1 MSLLGFDVDGDV
13 GVGAVVGAEEVFNL
27 GGFVVGFV
35 EGDGAV
41 HQDVEF
47 DGTVAH
53 DAGNEFKEEQY
64 DVYCSSY
71 QSHLIDFLGAVHLLV
86 VDSGLLDGEAALVV
100 LDVLL
105 EAGNV
110 LGSRSDADASV
121 ACKDN
126 LLEIISQRKFVGI
139 IHGVTS

>member
-1 MSLLGFDVDGDV
+1 MTFTAPPIRITL
-13 GVGAVVGAEEVFNL
+13 
-27 GGFVVGFV
+27 
-35 EGDGAV
+35 
-41 HQDVEF
+41 
-47 DGTVAH
+47 
-53 DAGNEFKEEQY
+53 Y
-64 DVYCSSY
+64 
-71 QSHLIDFLGAVHLLV
+71 IGAVHLLV
-86 VDSGLLDGEAALVV
+86 IYSSLLDGEAALVG

-110 LGSRSDADASV
+110 LGSRSDADACV